1 MDNNFFQ
8 FQETTKALAELSADI
23 IKFTSDF
30 KAIKENLTLTYQ
42 EQKNALE
49 QKNNSLNSLQI
60 KSSEVISNLD
70 SIISQLNKVLEKN
83 GSRNNNN

>member
-8 FQETTKALAELSADI
+8 FSETTKALSELSADI
-23 IKFTSDF
+23 IKLTSNF
-30 KAIKENLTLTYQ
+30 KAEKEKLIQNCQ
-42 EQKNALE
+42 EQKNTLE
-49 QKNNSLNSLQI
+49 QKNNSLNSLQL

-70 SIISQLNKVLEKN
+70 SIISQLDKVLKKN

>member
-8 FQETTKALAELSADI
+8 FSETTKALAELSADI
-23 IKFTSDF
+23 IKLTSNF
-30 KAIKENLTLTYQ
+30 KAEKEKLIQNCQ
-42 EQKNALE
+42 EQKNTLE
-49 QKNNSLNSLQI
+49 QKNNSLNSLQL

-70 SIISQLNKVLEKN
+70 SIISQLDKVLKKN